1 MEPQLLTVDEVAEL
15 LRIRRDTVYRL
26 AAKGEIPGH
35 KIGRVWRFPRNVIDE
50 FLRRP
55 QDPVPETR
63 ESVEH
68 ERVVSES

>member
-15 LRIRRDTVYRL
+15 LRIKRDTVYRL

-35 KIGRVWRFPRNVIDE
+35 KIGRVWRFPRDVIDE

-55 QDPVPETR
+55 QVHTSGIG
-63 ESVEH
+63 ESVEC
-68 ERVVSES
+68 ERMVSEP